1 MMPSAAQKKAN
12 AKYKANVNRFT
23 IDFPP
28 TDAELWEHLQKQTNK
43 QRYLKDLIKADME
56 K

>member
-1 MMPSAAQKKAN
+1 MPSEAQKKAN
-12 AKYKANVNRFT
+12 EKYKSNVKRFT

-28 TDAELWEHLQKQTNK
+28 ADTELWEHLQKQPNK